1 MHFIIELAQILKVNF
16 EEFLDYLDILLNGS
30 VDEKNELTYYLIDTQ
45 KKGYFN
51 IEDLKSLV
59 LSIVNIWLVF
69 SGNQISNYLLYFRF
83 Y

>member
-1 MHFIIELAQILKVNF
+1 MNF

-30 VDEKNELTYYLIDTQ
+30 IDEKNELTFYLIDTQ

-51 IEDLKSLV
+51 IDDLKSLV

-69 SGNQISNYLLYFRF
+69 SGNQISN
-83 Y
+83 